1 MTITQVQLFSLPV
14 ADQDRSRN
22 FYVDTLGFELVA
34 DTMMGPDQMGAAQR
48 WVQVRPKG
56 SPTSITLV
64 TWFPTMPA
72 GSVKGTVLET
82 DDLARDVTLLR
93 SRGVG
98 IEGGVQEAPWGR
110 FVTFDDPDGN
120 GLVLQQT
127 APAPEAGSA
136 STAPKAA
143 SANTAPEAASANT
156 APGAG
161 G

>member
-1 MTITQVQLFSLPV
+1 MTITHVQLFSLPV
-14 ADQDRSRN
+14 ADQDRSRD

-34 DTMMGPDQMGAAQR
+34 DIMMGPDQR

-64 TWFPTMPA
+64 TWFPAMPA

-82 DDLARDVTLLR
+82 DDLAGDVTLLQ
-93 SRGVG
+93 SRGAG
-98 IEGGVQEAPWGR
+98 IAGGIQDAPWGR

-127 APAPEAGSA
+127 TPP
-136 STAPKAA
+136 
-143 SANTAPEAASANT
+143 
-156 APGAG
+156 PGAG
-161 G
+161 A